1 MLNNMH
7 MICQSPQGLHTVS
20 PWEGS
25 SPGEWWSV
33 VDEYGYV
40 FSVSSNDAERCFFF
54 FFLQG
59 DICLDILKEKWS
71 VALTIRTVLL
81 SITSLLDDCNPA
93 DPLVG
98 DIAQMYCQHR
108 SEHDRIAAQWTK
120 KYAKEWIMCQFVGDT
135 WLLQCVFAYSNCDAL
150 NACLPA
156 CLLACLS
163 VYLCMWRQWP
173 PTRYILDWASL

>member
-7 MICQSPQGLHTVS
+7 ATHHLPQGLHTVS

-25 SPGEWWSV
+25 SPGEWWSG

-40 FSVSSNDAERCFFF
+40 FSVSSNDAERCFFL

-59 DICLDILKEKWS
+59 NICLDILKEKWS

-120 KYAKEWIMCQFVGDT
+120 KYAKE
-135 WLLQCVFAYSNCDAL
+135 
-150 NACLPA
+150 
-156 CLLACLS
+156 
-163 VYLCMWRQWP
+163 
-173 PTRYILDWASL
+173 